1 MMMVNENGGRN
12 YTAELEEPS
21 LSQERF
27 LSSISFCRIQEH
39 VGTIGSL
46 NINKGD
52 DGKDW
57 TR

>member
-1 MMMVNENGGRN
+1 MMGHENGGMN
-12 YTAELEEPS
+12 CTAEVEEPS

-27 LSSISFCRIQEH
+27 LLSISFCRIQEH

-46 NINKGD
+46 HIDKGD
-52 DGKDW
+52 EGKDW